1 MAAIA
6 DHVKSR
12 LPAAAHCLRDM
23 MRDLA
28 PVQVGAAGCC
38 AVIGVG
44 LVQARGMRPQR
55 CGALVGG
62 ALVGG
67 ALGASAMASS
77 ALASC
82 MLAPESTP
90 IQANTPFTITIALAK
105 GSLALQLEPPN
116 MTWVATPATW

>member
-12 LPAAAHCLRDM
+12 LPAAARCLRDT

-62 ALVGG
+62 AL
-67 ALGASAMASS
+67 GASAMTSS